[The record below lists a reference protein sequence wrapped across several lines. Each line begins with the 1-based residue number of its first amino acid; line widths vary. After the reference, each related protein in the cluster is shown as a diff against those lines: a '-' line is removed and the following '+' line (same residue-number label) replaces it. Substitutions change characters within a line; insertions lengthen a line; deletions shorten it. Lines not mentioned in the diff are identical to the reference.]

1 MLLRFNKTSLIQKSN
16 QNQRLI
22 NYFSDLGLGKY
33 TQYVLIITLWI
44 FLLLIVKTMK
54 LPDSKN

>member
-33 TQYVLIITLWI
+33 TQYVLIIILWI